1 MWGGSRDA
9 GESSGEVAWGCDRSG
24 GIWGWLWFSCGMGN
38 CGKGFAT
45 VFWGFSGLVLAECW
59 FRLGGGWALGYHF
72 TTFIS
77 NTRALFDLWWK
88 KNLLKHQRVSK
99 YKNNCS
105 MQNSTCAYE
114 IDTKM
119 TKKSIKI
126 NILLMTR
133 RADNRKMKINFEV
146 RNWVLISIQ

>member
-1 MWGGSRDA
+1 
-9 GESSGEVAWGCDRSG
+9 
-24 GIWGWLWFSCGMGN
+24 
-38 CGKGFAT
+38 
-45 VFWGFSGLVLAECW
+45 
-59 FRLGGGWALGYHF
+59 
-72 TTFIS
+72 
-77 NTRALFDLWWK
+77 
-88 KNLLKHQRVSK
+88 
-99 YKNNCS
+99 

-146 RNWVLISIQ
+146 RNWVLISIQQKPNKPLLYYGSISPIIRYGN